1 MRRVRRPSA
10 AGAAMSAL
18 AVALVLS
25 LTPGLTGCGADGE
38 PATTLASTS
47 SSVATTGTTTPATTD
62 VPTTEL
68 PTTTTGSSTTVTEP
82 PATTTT
88 EQLSSAETLQP
99 DGTIRGMG
107 FIDKV
112 WDEAGVRY
120 LSIDY
125 AEFLTGEEARQAA
138 IDAGDLEPGEDLPN
152 DYYIRNVN
160 PKKREFTVS
169 ASVDIRTSTRW
180 EPNDGWEAPCTWEDF
195 VGFWG
200 PGPLPDG
207 DSHLHSVPWWIIRDG
222 TEVTS
227 IQEQYVP

>member
-1 MRRVRRPSA
+1 
-10 AGAAMSAL
+10 MSAL

-68 PTTTTGSSTTVTEP
+68 PTTTTGSSTTVTKP
-82 PATTTT
+82 SATTTT

-112 WDEAGVRY
+112 
-120 LSIDY
+120 
-125 AEFLTGEEARQAA
+125 
-138 IDAGDLEPGEDLPN
+138 
-152 DYYIRNVN
+152 
-160 PKKREFTVS
+160 
-169 ASVDIRTSTRW
+169 
-180 EPNDGWEAPCTWEDF
+180 
-195 VGFWG
+195 
-200 PGPLPDG
+200 
-207 DSHLHSVPWWIIRDG
+207 
-222 TEVTS
+222 
-227 IQEQYVP
+227 